1 MNKRFNKIFFGILFI
16 ISFTFAGTYLMWQ
29 FQAKRAISAL
39 GSDVLL
45 SSDERVD
52 LEEKVEQEGSRL
64 VINKIGVNMPLI
76 ESESENAL
84 LYGAWRAPGTST
96 PDKGS
101 NTAIFGHR
109 YLNIPPSKNTL
120 FRLNE
125 VKVGDTFEVIWQD
138 ETYTYKITE
147 KFVVE
152 PNQMEVLDPTDK
164 SVVTLITCTPLFTT
178 KQRLVVRGELV
189 SNN

>member
-1 MNKRFNKIFFGILFI
+1 
-16 ISFTFAGTYLMWQ
+16 MWQ